1 MNYSRSIT
9 SIFVVMAISIVA
21 TTAVL
26 YYAGQKV
33 IRMNHQVLIHRAAMG
48 NLEEFISTLKD
59 AETEQRGYIITG
71 DPQYLDPHQD
81 TFLNVRNALAH
92 IQNLKMSDDSRK
104 LMDSIATLTEEK
116 LGELRKTVDIRKSQ
130 GFEAAQSV
138 IKEDVGKNLMDL
150 IRRKILQVKSEQ
162 EANLEDC
169 LRSATAANA
178 MRTAIYLGAAIIN
191 LYFLYWAY
199 RRLRKE
205 ISDREEARAEAN
217 RQKDLLKVTL
227 SSIGDCVM
235 VTDSQGNVTFMNV
248 IAEELT
254 GWTVDEAM
262 GKPITNVFRIINEDT
277 RETVESPV
285 EKVLRLGQI
294 VGLANHTLLIRKDGT
309 EVPIDDSGAP
319 VREPDGTVRGV
330 VLVFRDF
337 TSYKNAEKELER
349 AKETAENANRLKD
362 QFLAM
367 LSHELRTPLTP
378 VLATFSIWD
387 MNNSVPAELKSDVQ
401 MLRHSIELEA
411 RLIDDLLDLTRI
423 VKGILHL
430 TLEVEN
436 VHHLIESV
444 VTMYTSD
451 VHGKHLSLTTHLDA
465 LKHHANIDPARVQQI
480 FGNLLKNAT
489 KFTPENGAIVITTGN
504 DVEGNLTVTFTDNGI
519 GISQA
524 TLQRLFL
531 PFEQGEHKLS
541 HRYEGLGLGLAI
553 SKSLV
558 DALGGTITA
567 TSDGPGTGASMTVT
581 FPTVAPSQQSTLMS
595 MQGSDGTGD
604 PKRSLKILLLEDHG
618 YTSQV
623 MSRLLK
629 MQGYDVRAAASIEEA
644 KEFVKEGKF
653 DLLLCD
659 LGLPD
664 GTGMEFL
671 REVRKFDQTPAIA
684 LSGFGMEEDI
694 ARCTEAGFNA
704 HLTKPIDIQRLE
716 AIIRQVTAKN

>member
-162 EANLEDC
+162 EADLEDC

-277 RETVESPV
+277 RETVESP
-285 EKVLRLGQI
+285 EQLVLPEGSYAPAPT
-294 VGLANHTLLIRKDGT
+294 GLPA
-309 EVPIDDSGAP
+309 
-319 VREPDGTVRGV
+319 
-330 VLVFRDF
+330 
-337 TSYKNAEKELER
+337 AE
-349 AKETAENANRLKD
+349 AA
-362 QFLAM
+362 
-367 LSHELRTPLTP
+367 
-378 VLATFSIWD
+378 
-387 MNNSVPAELKSDVQ
+387 
-401 MLRHSIELEA
+401 
-411 RLIDDLLDLTRI
+411 
-423 VKGILHL
+423 
-430 TLEVEN
+430 
-436 VHHLIESV
+436 
-444 VTMYTSD
+444 
-451 VHGKHLSLTTHLDA
+451 
-465 LKHHANIDPARVQQI
+465 PARIDLSPAAQQ
-480 FGNLLKNAT
+480 L
-489 KFTPENGAIVITTGN
+489 
-504 DVEGNLTVTFTDNGI
+504 
-519 GISQA
+519 
-524 TLQRLFL
+524 
-531 PFEQGEHKLS
+531 
-541 HRYEGLGLGLAI
+541 
-553 SKSLV
+553 
-558 DALGGTITA
+558 
-567 TSDGPGTGASMTVT
+567 
-581 FPTVAPSQQSTLMS
+581 
-595 MQGSDGTGD
+595 
-604 PKRSLKILLLEDHG
+604 
-618 YTSQV
+618 
-623 MSRLLK
+623 
-629 MQGYDVRAAASIEEA
+629 AAAQQLSPA
-644 KEFVKEGKF
+644 
-653 DLLLCD
+653 D
-659 LGLPD
+659 
-664 GTGMEFL
+664 
-671 REVRKFDQTPAIA
+671 REQLAER
-684 LSGFGMEEDI
+684 
-694 ARCTEAGFNA
+694 
-704 HLTKPIDIQRLE
+704 
-716 AIIRQVTAKN
+716 IRQVAKRDPAATANVLRMWLQDNQT

>member
-1 MNYSRSIT
+1 
-9 SIFVVMAISIVA
+9 
-21 TTAVL
+21 
-26 YYAGQKV
+26 
-33 IRMNHQVLIHRAAMG
+33 
-48 NLEEFISTLKD
+48 
-59 AETEQRGYIITG
+59 
-71 DPQYLDPHQD
+71 
-81 TFLNVRNALAH
+81 
-92 IQNLKMSDDSRK
+92 
-104 LMDSIATLTEEK
+104 
-116 LGELRKTVDIRKSQ
+116 
-130 GFEAAQSV
+130 
-138 IKEDVGKNLMDL
+138 
-150 IRRKILQVKSEQ
+150 
-162 EANLEDC
+162 
-169 LRSATAANA
+169 
-178 MRTAIYLGAAIIN
+178 
-191 LYFLYWAY
+191 
-199 RRLRKE
+199 
-205 ISDREEARAEAN
+205 
-217 RQKDLLKVTL
+217 
-227 SSIGDCVM
+227 
-235 VTDSQGNVTFMNV
+235 
-248 IAEELT
+248 
-254 GWTVDEAM
+254 
-262 GKPITNVFRIINEDT
+262 
-277 RETVESPV
+277 
-285 EKVLRLGQI
+285 
-294 VGLANHTLLIRKDGT
+294 
-309 EVPIDDSGAP
+309 
-319 VREPDGTVRGV
+319 
-330 VLVFRDF
+330 FRDF

-387 MNNSVPAELKSDVQ
+387 MNDSVPAELKNDVQ

-444 VTMYTSD
+444 VTMYMSEM
-451 VHGKHLSLTTHLDA
+451 HGKHLSLTTHLDA

-489 KFTPENGAIVITTGN
+489 KFTPENGTIVITTGN
-504 DVEGNLTVTFTDNGI
+504 DAEGNLTVTFKDNGI
-519 GISQA
+519 GISKE
-524 TLQRLFL
+524 TLMRLFL

-558 DALGGTITA
+558 DALGGTISA

-581 FPTVAPSQQSTLMS
+581 FPTVPPSQRSTLMS
-595 MQGSDGTGD
+595 MQGADD
-604 PKRSLKILLLEDHG
+604 QKRSLKILLLEDHG
-618 YTSQV
+618 HTSQV

-629 MQGYDVRAAASIEEA
+629 IQGYDVHPAASVESG
-644 KEFVKEGKF
+644 KELVKEQRF

-664 GTGMEFL
+664 GTGMDFL

-694 ARCTEAGFNA
+694 ARCMEAGFNA

-716 AIIRQVTAKN
+716 AIIRQVTSKS